1 MRTKPTPQEHDV
13 LSDAE
18 FARVREIV
26 SEAEHSNVLT
36 DWEASFI
43 DDVGDRLLDYGNKT
57 RISERM
63 WEIIDRIG
71 EKLGGF

>member
-1 MRTKPTPQEHDV
+1 MRTRPTPQDHDV
-13 LSDAE
+13 LTDDE
-18 FARVREIV
+18 LERIREIV

-36 DWEASFI
+36 DWEAAFI

-57 RISERM
+57 RISDKM
-63 WEIIDRIG
+63 WEIINRIG